1 MIPDK
6 LVEFMHGAVLAFVGT
21 RDARLRPAL
30 TWVFGLRASPVSD
43 EITAFVPDV
52 EIDQTR
58 SNLSHNGLIA
68 LTVVHPI
75 SHECYQFK
83 GKLAA
88 MRPTTDEER
97 AVQEIQRS
105 KVDALLA
112 KLLPG
117 MFVGFILAPSTAI
130 TFKVEQAFV
139 QTPGPGAGRPLDLSK
154 EF

>member
-6 LVEFMHGAVLAFVGT
+6 LVEFIHGAVLAFVGT
-21 RDARLRPAL
+21 RDPQFRPAV
-30 TWVFGLRASPVSD
+30 TWAFGLRTSAATD

-52 EIDQTR
+52 EIAQTR
-58 SNLSHNGLIA
+58 SNLSQNGLVAVTI
-68 LTVVHPI
+68 LHPI
-75 SHECYQFK
+75 SHESYQLK
-83 GKLAA
+83 GKLTA

-105 KVDALLA
+105 KLGSLLTNM
-112 KLLPG
+112 LPG
-117 MFVGFILAPSTAI
+117 IAQGYILAPSTAI
-130 TFKVEQAFV
+130 SFKVEEAFV

>member
-6 LVEFMHGAVLAFVGT
+6 LVEFIHGAVLAFVGT
-21 RDARLRPAL
+21 RDAQFRPAV
-30 TWVFGLRASPVSD
+30 TWAFGLRTSADTD

-52 EIDQTR
+52 EIAQTR
-58 SNLSHNGLIA
+58 SNLSQNGLIA
-68 LTVVHPI
+68 VTVVHPI

-88 MRPTTDEER
+88 MRPTTEEER

-105 KVDALLA
+105 KLGALLEN
-112 KLLPG
+112 LFPG
-117 MFVGFILAPSTAI
+117 VSAGFILAPSTAI
-130 TFKVEQAFV
+130 AFKVEEAFV